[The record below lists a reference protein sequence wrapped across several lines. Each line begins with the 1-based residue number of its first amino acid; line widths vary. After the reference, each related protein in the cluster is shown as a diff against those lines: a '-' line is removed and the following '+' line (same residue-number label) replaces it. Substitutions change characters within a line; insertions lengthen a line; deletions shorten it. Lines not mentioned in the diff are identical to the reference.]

1 MPAAAKGERPK
12 GERPGAAVL
21 VGAGRMGSAM
31 ARGWLR
37 SKTSGISKLYVV
49 EPSPSDEVKGWT
61 KSKIALNRPAVPV
74 DLAVLAVKP
83 QGFAK
88 AARDITGWIGP
99 DTLVISIMAGITIES
114 ISRALHAAKVARAM
128 PNTPGAV
135 GKGVTGYALSRGCGA
150 VERGVVERVLA
161 PLGAVVGPLEERLMD
176 VVTAVSGSGPAY
188 VFLLAEALE
197 AAGKHAGLDDATA
210 ASLARATVVGAGAL
224 LEGGGDPGELRKAV
238 TSPGGTTA
246 AALDVLLARGAL
258 PDLMRKAVEAAV
270 QRGQELSGEA
280 DKKR

>member
-1 MPAAAKGERPK
+1 
-12 GERPGAAVL
+12 
-21 VGAGRMGSAM
+21 MGSAM
-31 ARGWLR
+31 ARGWVR
-37 SKTSGISKLYVV
+37 SLKTAGIGKLFVV
-49 EPSPSDEVKGWT
+49 EPAPGEEIAAWG
-61 KSKIALNRPAVPV
+61 KSGKIALNKPAVVV

-88 AARDITGWIGP
+88 AVRDIAPWVGP
-99 DTLVISIMAGITIES
+99 ETLVVSIMAGITIES
-114 ISRALHAAKVARAM
+114 ISRALHVSKVARAM

-135 GKGVTGYALSRGCGA
+135 GKGVTGYAVSRACGV

-161 PLGAVVGPLEERLMD
+161 PLGGVVGPLEERLMD

-210 ASLARATVVGAGAL
+210 AALARATVVGAAAL
-224 LEGGGDPGELRKAV
+224 MEQGGDPGELRKAV